1 MTTILTIFSTS
12 TKKLEDIVGRDLKE
26 LIPTL
31 GIQDPRLDE
40 LMQTWDDGTS
50 TEQRCLEIKLLPIG
64 MILTMKHCT

>member
-1 MTTILTIFSTS
+1 MTTIWTIFSTS

>member
-1 MTTILTIFSTS
+1 MTTIWTIYT
-12 TKKLEDIVGRDLKE
+12 TTTRKLEEIVGKDLKE

-40 LMQTWDDGTS
+40 LMRTWDDGTS

-64 MILTMKHCT
+64 MILSMKHCS